1 MNHGTAGHG
10 DRDSAAG
17 AVLGSGKEV
26 KQDLSAHSGISWV
39 KSSHS
44 FGNGD
49 CVEAAHLPG
58 GDVALRDSKDKA
70 GPVLQFAPGE
80 WRAFIGGVKG
90 AEFDFPGS
98 PAA

>member
-1 MNHGTAGHG
+1 MNYGPASQPDQESAATAGL
-10 DRDSAAG
+10 R
-17 AVLGSGKEV
+17 SGKAATR
-26 KQDLSAHSGISWV
+26 DLSPLAGISWV

-70 GPVLQFAPGE
+70 GPVLLFDPGE
-80 WRAFIGGVKG
+80 WRAFLGGVKG
-90 AEFDFPGS
+90 GEFDFV
-98 PAA
+98 A